1 MPLTTLD
8 RVFCLCC
15 QQIAKSKPC
24 LASGNGPA
32 QKQSSAAFLS
42 QDIQLSPSTFIT
54 CVYIV
59 RGRDYVASNPGFLSQ
74 ILSCSFRECF
84 SKAVER
90 MGSLAMGSKLVGDS
104 GPENETA
111 DLGTR
116 LMG

>member
-1 MPLTTLD
+1 MAQLRKSFALPSHLYN
-8 RVFCLCC
+8 LCVH
-15 QQIAKSKPC
+15 SKR
-24 LASGNGPA
+24 AG
-32 QKQSSAAFLS
+32 
-42 QDIQLSPSTFIT
+42 
-54 CVYIV
+54 
-59 RGRDYVASNPGFLSQ
+59 DYVASNPGFLSQ